1 MNPIEQAAR
10 EIRDFVQS
18 TWGDTR
24 ADDQTEFAEIIR
36 RHLFP
41 EVKPEDVK
49 PLTWY
54 WCLNR
59 GKPNKICQ
67 SDGDG
72 GFYLDKYDEIRGP
85 IQSPEDTQ

>member
-1 MNPIEQAAR
+1 MTSIENAAR

-41 EVKPEDVK
+41 VVKPEDVK

-54 WCLNR
+54 YVCDKGSPITIR
-59 GKPNKICQ
+59 MSDRDGKQFN
-67 SDGDG
+67 
-72 GFYLDKYDEIRGP
+72 GFEWEEIRGP
-85 IQSPEDTQ
+85 ISMPE